1 MKMNM
6 YNNSF
11 TDRLLAMEKTSPI
24 YKEQYERK
32 VKAML
37 EKKLSRIQRV
47 GFAILAVIGIC
58 ATIQFFYIAEMNQ
71 GKPWLLFT
79 APPFVLAIAWTLLT
93 GWVAVTGILRLRT
106 QRPGIISIALA
117 LCFFTVVAF
126 MFYWII
132 PLSRQ
137 DTSNSQILGTQLAL
151 MGFFM
156 VNTIGLCV
164 ILAGL
169 CRLDFRSREKLLEIE
184 YHLANLTEKIDN
196 IAGKQ
201 QPASSDTSSRKS

>member
-1 MKMNM
+1 MKMN
-6 YNNSF
+6 NNSF

-58 ATIQFFYIAEMNQ
+58 ATILFCNVVQKKQEDI
-71 GKPWLLFT
+71 WRLFT
-79 APPFVLAIAWTLLT
+79 VPPLVLSFIWTLLT
-93 GWVAVTGILRLRT
+93 GWITVTGKLKLRS
-106 QRPGIISIALA
+106 QRLGIIIIALA

-126 MFYWII
+126 MLIWII
-132 PLSRQ
+132 PLSRR
-137 DTSNSQILGTQLAL
+137 DISDLPILGTQLTL
-151 MGFFM
+151 VGFFL

-164 ILAGL
+164 VLAGL
-169 CRLDFRSREKLLEIE
+169 NRLDFRSREKLLEIE
-184 YHLANLTEKIDN
+184 CRLVDLTEKIDN
-196 IAGKQ
+196 ITKK
-201 QPASSDTSSRKS
+201 R

>member
-6 YNNSF
+6 HNNSF

-47 GFAILAVIGIC
+47 GFALLAVIGIC
-58 ATIQFFYIAEMNQ
+58 ATILFCNMVQKKQEDI
-71 GKPWLLFT
+71 WRLFT
-79 APPFVLAIAWTLLT
+79 VPPLVLAFIWTLLT
-93 GWVAVTGILRLRT
+93 GWITVTGKLKLRS
-106 QRPGIISIALA
+106 QRLGIIIIALA

-126 MFYWII
+126 MLIWII
-132 PLSRQ
+132 PLSRR
-137 DTSNSQILGTQLAL
+137 DISDLPILGTQLTL
-151 MGFFM
+151 VGFFL

-164 ILAGL
+164 VLAGL
-169 CRLDFRSREKLLEIE
+169 NRLDFRSREKLLEIE
-184 YHLANLTEKIDN
+184 CRLIDLTEKIN
-196 IAGKQ
+196 NTSKKQ
-201 QPASSDTSSRKS
+201 